1 LSGARKLAAILAADV
16 VGYSRLMGLDEAGT
30 AKAVRERREAAT
42 PILRACGGRL
52 VKTTGDGVLMEFS
65 SVVAAVEC
73 AILMQ
78 KMMAGRNAPLPE
90 TKRILYR
97 IGVNLGDV
105 LIEGDDILG
114 DGVNVAA
121 RLEAICEVGGVCVSS
136 SAHEHV
142 DGRIAADFANL
153 GEQALKNIA
162 RPVRA
167 FALSPSAV
175 AAARV
180 EMPEATA
187 PSPSPPPTPERRE
200 PPRLSIVVLPFA
212 NIGGDPEQEYFVDGV
227 TDSLTTD
234 LSRIRGAFVIARNT
248 AFTFKGKPID
258 VKAVGRELN
267 VRYALEGSVLWRSDR
282 MRVNVELVDAESGA
296 HLWAERFDK
305 PIGDFFDTQDEI
317 VARLANQLSVEIMGS
332 EARRSELAP
341 APDSFDLF
349 LRGASWFHNG
359 PTPENLARA
368 QACLEHALA
377 LDPDNVEALVKM
389 SMVDFQHAVFLFSKD
404 RATRLATAE
413 KASVRALHLAREH
426 ARAHLSLG
434 TVLCVTNRAEAGI
447 AECERALAIDP
458 NLAAAHGAIAAFKAH
473 IGRDEETEAHVREA
487 LRLSPRDGS
496 VFLWL
501 MFVGGA
507 NVNLG
512 RYEEAIV
519 WLNRSIE
526 ANRNNPLCHFHLA
539 GTYALLGRLED
550 ARTAARTG
558 LALNP
563 DFTVARFRAS
573 PSSDNAR
580 YAAAHELFADALQ
593 AAGVPEK

>member
-1 LSGARKLAAILAADV
+1 
-16 VGYSRLMGLDEAGT
+16 
-30 AKAVRERREAAT
+30 
-42 PILRACGGRL
+42 
-52 VKTTGDGVLMEFS
+52 
-65 SVVAAVEC
+65 
-73 AILMQ
+73 
-78 KMMAGRNAPLPE
+78 
-90 TKRILYR
+90 
-97 IGVNLGDV
+97 
-105 LIEGDDILG
+105 
-114 DGVNVAA
+114 
-121 RLEAICEVGGVCVSS
+121 
-136 SAHEHV
+136 
-142 DGRIAADFANL
+142 
-153 GEQALKNIA
+153 
-162 RPVRA
+162 
-167 FALSPSAV
+167 
-175 AAARV
+175 
-180 EMPEATA
+180 
-187 PSPSPPPTPERRE
+187 
-200 PPRLSIVVLPFA
+200 
-212 NIGGDPEQEYFVDGV
+212 
-227 TDSLTTD
+227 
-234 LSRIRGAFVIARNT
+234 
-248 AFTFKGKPID
+248 
-258 VKAVGRELN
+258 
-267 VRYALEGSVLWRSDR
+267 
-282 MRVNVELVDAESGA
+282 
-296 HLWAERFDK
+296 
-305 PIGDFFDTQDEI
+305 
-317 VARLANQLSVEIMGS
+317 
-332 EARRSELAP
+332 
-341 APDSFDLF
+341 
-349 LRGASWFHNG
+349 
-359 PTPENLARA
+359 
-368 QACLEHALA
+368 
-377 LDPDNVEALVKM
+377 
-389 SMVDFQHAVFLFSKD
+389 VDFQHAVFLFSKD